1 MINETPIEI
10 LELPARLRTLFTGK
24 VPEASPNKDREAA
37 RETNFLSRALAA
49 YAIHKLAN
57 CSLDEAAMSVVDGGG
72 DGGIDAIFYAATS
85 ATFFVLQSKYI
96 TDGNGEPDLG
106 EVTKFKTGLE
116 NLLQGKFEAFSK
128 NEAWNQRLPQI
139 KMQLNNRVQ
148 IRVVLVYSGIHTVS
162 DDRLSLFD
170 DLRRRF
176 SAEDDD
182 YIDVQFCNLTTVH
195 DWLTGADLAIGVDR
209 VDLTL
214 LNPGWLRKPYETV
227 FGLLPLRD
235 LANLYAQ
242 HGKQLVAANIRAY
255 KGSTKVNDQIVKT
268 IEKEPESFFYL
279 NNGLTA
285 YCDRLDVHTLDRGN
299 AESKRVTAYGL
310 SIVNGAQTL
319 GSVAEYFKS
328 SPESTVEGH
337 VFIKVISLKG
347 CEDDQAF
354 AEQITCSTNFQNQIR
369 LRDFVALDEQQLRI
383 ARGLILSGITYHYKD
398 DVDTPA
404 PDETNFS
411 LQEATTASACLAKKL
426 DLGDFCARILFDRD
440 SLDSMEKTYP
450 VKEIFRSRYS
460 RVFRADRSARIVWRA
475 VQIQRLVIKVMMQ
488 EGSNAERDDRKAF
501 LQHARWVLLS
511 VIFIKLRLEQG
522 NDLQL
527 TSDEINLVT
536 QSTISFAEALWLEFE
551 GDEIILAGLSTNET
565 ESWKYSVF
573 SAVFSRPDDCDRL
586 RNGLLARLA
595 KT

>member
-1 MINETPIEI
+1 MTNKTPIEI
-10 LELPARLRTLFTGK
+10 LELPNQLRSLFTGK
-24 VPEASPNKDREAA
+24 VPEATSGTAEA
-37 RETNFLSRALAA
+37 RKTNFLSRALAA
-49 YAIHKLAN
+49 YAIHRLSG
-57 CSLDEAAMSVVDGGG
+57 CSLEEAAASVVDAGG
-72 DGGIDAIFYAATS
+72 DGGIDAIFYAATN
-85 ATFFVLQSKYI
+85 ATFFVVQSKYI
-96 TDGNGEPDLG
+96 TDGHGEPDLG

-116 NLLQGKFEAFSK
+116 NLLQGKFEAFSQ
-128 NEAWNQRLPQI
+128 NEAWNKRLPEIERQFD
-139 KMQLNNRVQ
+139 NRVQ
-148 IRVVLVYSGIHTVS
+148 VRVILIYSGIHTVS
-162 DDRLSLFD
+162 DDRVRLFE
-170 DLRRRF
+170 DLKQRF
-176 SAEDDD
+176 SPDDD
-182 YIDVQFCNLTTVH
+182 YIEVQFCNLTTVH

-235 LANLYAQ
+235 LANLYVQ

-255 KGSTKVNDQIVKT
+255 KGSTEVNDRIVKT
-268 IEKEPESFFYL
+268 IEEESESFFYL

-285 YCDRLDVHTLDRGN
+285 YCDRLDVHTLDRGK
-299 AESKRVTAYGL
+299 AESKRVAAFGL

-319 GSVAEYFKS
+319 GSVAEYFKN
-328 SPESTVEGH
+328 SPGSTVEGH
-337 VFIKVISLKG
+337 VFIKVISLRG
-347 CEDDQAF
+347 CEDDRAF

-369 LRDFVALDEQQLRI
+369 LRDFVALDDQQLRI

-398 DVDTPA
+398 DLDTPA
-404 PDETNFS
+404 LDETNFS
-411 LQEATTASACLAKKL
+411 LQEATTASACLAKKS

-450 VKEIFRSRYS
+450 VEENLRSRYS
-460 RVFRADRSARIVWRA
+460 RVFREDRSARTVWRA

-501 LQHARWVLLS
+501 FQYAQWVLLS

-527 TSDEINLVT
+527 ASDEINLVT

-551 GDEIILAGLSTNET
+551 EDKIILAGLSMNET
-565 ESWKYSVF
+565 ESWKYEVF
-573 SAVFSRPDDCDRL
+573 YAVFSRPDECDRL
-586 RNGLLARLA
+586 RNRLLARLA
-595 KT
+595 NY

>member
-10 LELPARLRTLFTGK
+10 LELPNQLRKLFTSK
-24 VPEASPNKDREAA
+24 VPEAASGTAEA
-37 RETNFLSRALAA
+37 RKTNFLSRALAA
-49 YAIHKLAN
+49 YAIHRLSS
-57 CSLDEAAMSVVDGGG
+57 CSLEEAAASVVDAGG
-72 DGGIDAIFYAATS
+72 DGGIDAIFYAATN
-85 ATFFVLQSKYI
+85 ATFFVVQSKYI
-96 TDGNGEPDLG
+96 TDGHGEPDLG
-106 EVTKFKTGLE
+106 EVAKFKTGLE
-116 NLLQGKFEAFSK
+116 NLLQGKFEAFSQ
-128 NEAWNQRLPQI
+128 NEAWNKRLPEIERQFDN
-139 KMQLNNRVQ
+139 KVQ
-148 IRVVLVYSGIHTVS
+148 VRVVLVYSGIHTVS
-162 DDRLSLFD
+162 DDRVRLFE
-170 DLRRRF
+170 DLKQRF
-176 SAEDDD
+176 SPDDD
-182 YIDVQFCNLTTVH
+182 YIEVQFCNLTTVH

-255 KGSTKVNDQIVKT
+255 KGSTNVNDRIVKT

-285 YCDRLDVHTLDRGN
+285 YCDRLKVENRDRAN
-299 AESKRVTAYGL
+299 AESKKVTAYGL

-319 GSVAEYFKS
+319 GSVVEYFKN
-328 SPESTVEGH
+328 SPDSMVEGH
-337 VFIKVISLKG
+337 VFIKVISLSG
-347 CEDDQAF
+347 CEDDRAF

-369 LRDFVALDEQQLRI
+369 LRDFVALDEQQIRI

-440 SLDSMEKTYP
+440 SLDSMEKTYS
-450 VKEIFRSRYS
+450 VKEILRSRYS
-460 RVFRADRSARIVWRA
+460 RVFRADRSARTVWRA

-488 EGSNAERDDRKAF
+488 EVSNAQREERKAF
-501 LQHARWVLLS
+501 FQYARWVLLS

-536 QSTISFAEALWLEFE
+536 QSTMSFAEALWLEFE
-551 GDEIILAGLSTNET
+551 RDEIILAGLSSNET
-565 ESWKYSVF
+565 VDWKYRVVF
-573 SAVFSRPDDCDRL
+573 AVFSRPDECDRL